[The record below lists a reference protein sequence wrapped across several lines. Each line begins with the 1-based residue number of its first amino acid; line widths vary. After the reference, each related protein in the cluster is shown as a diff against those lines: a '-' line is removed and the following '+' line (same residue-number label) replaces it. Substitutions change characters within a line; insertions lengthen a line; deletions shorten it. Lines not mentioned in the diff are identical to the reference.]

1 MALAEPE
8 VIACPPE
15 ERVAALGVLY
25 RRVSPAL
32 RPRLIADAVEE
43 AEAGTIDLS
52 GLWIARRRGR
62 VVGTLLTQTL
72 AGRAAAVW
80 APEVEGA
87 WRRGATAASLVQAA
101 LADLAAR
108 GFLVAQAL
116 VEESAPRHAAAD
128 LAAGGLPCV
137 TELLYLERGTALPLA
152 VSPGVPPVD
161 WRGFGPETEADFRAV
176 LQGTYAGSLDMPELE
191 GVRSLDDI
199 LASHRAGG
207 RFSPER
213 WQVGHVRGEPGAAAV
228 LLLSELHDRDA
239 WEVAY
244 LGLTPPA
251 RGRGLGRAVLAHALE
266 LAAPHAGRIELAVDL
281 RNTPAHR
288 LYRSAGMTPFD
299 RRAVH
304 LAMLQTPGG
313 HAAGPA
319 PPLPP
324 SSRAGG

>member
-15 ERVAALGVLY
+15 ERVAALGILY
-25 RRVSPAL
+25 RRVSASL
-32 RPRLIADAVEE
+32 RPRLVADAVQE

-87 WRRGATAASLVQAA
+87 WRRSATAVALVRAA
-101 LADLAAR
+101 LANLSAR
-108 GFLVAQAL
+108 GFRVAQAL
-116 VEESAPRHAAAD
+116 LDDSAPRHAAAD
-128 LAAGGLPCV
+128 LTAGGMPRV
-137 TELLYLERGTALPLA
+137 TDLLYLERDTALPLA
-152 VSPGVPPVD
+152 VAPGVPLID
-161 WRGFGPETEADFRAV
+161 WQGLTHATEADFRAV
-176 LQGTYAGSLDMPELE
+176 LQGTYAASLDMPELE

-207 RFSPER
+207 RFAPER
-213 WQVGHVRGEPGAAAV
+213 WQVGHVRGEPEAAAV
-228 LLLSELHDRDA
+228 LLLSELPDRDA

-244 LGLTPPA
+244 LGLTVPA
-251 RGRGLGRAVLAHALE
+251 RGRGLGRAVLAHAID
-266 LAAPHAGRIELAVDL
+266 LAAPYVGRIELAVDL
-281 RNTPAHR
+281 RNTPAHA
-288 LYRSAGMTPFD
+288 LYRLAGMTPFD

-304 LAMLQTPGG
+304 LAMLHP
-313 HAAGPA
+313 
-319 PPLPP
+319 
-324 SSRAGG
+324 